1 MLREFKALPSEKRV
15 RDMTR
20 EEYLWCL
27 VQLTLDDEEEL
38 DRLCPACRAE
48 ALEGRCPA
56 CGAPAGESEGMVNP
70 AFDMQQYEKLRGG
83 SV

>member
-15 RDMTR
+15 KAMTK
-20 EEYLWCL
+20 EDYLWCL
-27 VQLTLDDEEEL
+27 VNLSLDDEEEL
-38 DRLCPACRAE
+38 ACLCPACRAE

-56 CGAPAGESEGMVNP
+56 CGAPTGESEAVVNP
-70 AFDMQQYEKLRGG
+70 AFDMARYEKLRGG